1 MDMISRQNEQQRSSG
16 EHLEKQQT
24 EVAES
29 DHLEK
34 LTELLEQ
41 EQFELIGIPDGFT
54 GHTEDRTLRLIY
66 LMNDAVESFLVL
78 KEARMGG
85 LYIRD
90 YESTLSYSLD
100 REDGEYVLVVHQG
113 DTVCTVF
120 FTEIELDVQ
129 LYNYGNIGHFW
140 VKGNENLR
148 VLEYQIAILRDK
160 YEYLGKT
167 YCTAEEQRLAGL
179 KNFPPLNYLFYP
191 SVPEEYIVPMEDP
204 WEVLPEAIEVM
215 TELAAKAGDAA
226 FVRALAAYEKRPTRR
241 KAAGLAAML
250 RKSRHS
256 AVVALLAEHLHQAAN
271 VYPARDFGT
280 EKNVRLHM
288 LMEKAEA
295 FRKDMSLQKAWVR
308 IYKEEPF
315 VYNCDTISFAVHVLT
330 VIKGWPYQ
338 KVCIKTFATDDLG
351 EK

>member
-167 YCTAEEQRLAGL
+167 Y
-179 KNFPPLNYLFYP
+179 
-191 SVPEEYIVPMEDP
+191 
-204 WEVLPEAIEVM
+204 W
-215 TELAAKAGDAA
+215 
-226 FVRALAAYEKRPTRR
+226 
-241 KAAGLAAML
+241 
-250 RKSRHS
+250 
-256 AVVALLAEHLHQAAN
+256 
-271 VYPARDFGT
+271 
-280 EKNVRLHM
+280 
-288 LMEKAEA
+288 
-295 FRKDMSLQKAWVR
+295 SL
-308 IYKEEPF
+308 
-315 VYNCDTISFAVHVLT
+315 
-330 VIKGWPYQ
+330 
-338 KVCIKTFATDDLG
+338 
-351 EK
+351 

>member
-1 MDMISRQNEQQRSSG
+1 MDTISRQNEQQRSSG
-16 EHLEKQQT
+16 GHLEKQQIAVM
-24 EVAES
+24 ER

-41 EQFELIGIPDGFT
+41 EQFELVGIPDGFT
-54 GHTEDRTLRLIY
+54 GHTADGTLRLIY

-85 LYIRD
+85 LYTSD
-90 YESTLSYSLD
+90 YEGKLTYSLD

-113 DTVCTVF
+113 DMVFTVF
-120 FTEIELDVQ
+120 FTDIELDVQ
-129 LYNYGNIGHFW
+129 LYNYGIIGHFW
-140 VKGNENLR
+140 VEENEHIR

-160 YEYLGKT
+160 YEYLGEE
-167 YCTAEEQRLAGL
+167 YCTKDEQRLSSL
-179 KNFPPLNYLFYP
+179 KYFPPLNYLFYP

-256 AVVALLAEHLHQAAN
+256 AVVELLAERLHQAAN
-271 VYPARDFGT
+271 VYPARDFGA
-280 EKNVRLHM
+280 EKNVGLHM

-295 FRKDMSLQKAWVR
+295 FRKDMSLQNAWVR
-308 IYKEEPF
+308 VYKEEPF

-338 KVCIKTFATDDLG
+338 KVYIKTFASHLLS
-351 EK
+351 